1 MVVVMQEY
9 TRGVV
14 LVKKSIRQERIE
26 RLINQY
32 PIGTQEELMEHLE
45 DVGIQA
51 TQATISRDIRE
62 MQIVKAQDGHG
73 HLRYTIFK
81 VGNRSKEEHLRE
93 TISEVVIGLTQV
105 DFVNVL
111 KTLPSNGNLLAAI
124 FDDLNLPEI
133 VGTLA
138 GHDTILI
145 ISANADVAKQLHDKI
160 AAEMNPE
167 IIH

>member
-62 MQIVKAQDGHG
+62 MQIVKAQNGHG

-81 VGNRSKEEHLRE
+81 VGNRSEEEHLRE
-93 TISEVVIGLTQV
+93 TINEVVIGLTQV

>member
-1 MVVVMQEY
+1 MQEY

-62 MQIVKAQDGHG
+62 MQILKWATAVKKSICVKP
-73 HLRYTIFK
+73 LMK
-81 VGNRSKEEHLRE
+81 
-93 TISEVVIGLTQV
+93 
-105 DFVNVL
+105 
-111 KTLPSNGNLLAAI
+111 
-124 FDDLNLPEI
+124 
-133 VGTLA
+133 
-138 GHDTILI
+138 
-145 ISANADVAKQLHDKI
+145 
-160 AAEMNPE
+160 
-167 IIH
+167 